1 MKTTLRKQDQHI
13 SGTLQVTTTQTGR
26 RYRAKRPRQWRE
38 CLGSAGVPRGVR
50 GGNREA
56 VGEVPREGLQDCGE
70 SGIAGVSVVADEE
83 EIRQAEVI

>member
-1 MKTTLRKQDQHI
+1 MKTTLRNQDQHI
-13 SGTLQVTTTQTGR
+13 SGTLQVTTQTGR
-26 RYRAKRPRQWRE
+26 RDRAARPRQWRE
-38 CLGSAGVPRGVR
+38 CLGSAGSPRGVR

-56 VGEVPREGLQDCGE
+56 VGEVPREGLQNCGE